1 MSLVRRAGLQG
12 ERGKKFAPQ
21 AVSQALEKISTFSG
35 AATPGCGLLVRTRMK
50 TLARRDSCSS
60 LGTSGG
66 APRNG
71 LESIPAA
78 DRRHGLTTAEIHY
91 RMPDHPRL
99 LQLYLW
105 QEYDLAPDFPAL
117 RGFLDFWS
125 RELEGALH
133 SVRIAHNQLVRPSE
147 WKAVD
152 GVFRLN

>member
-1 MSLVRRAGLQG
+1 
-12 ERGKKFAPQ
+12 
-21 AVSQALEKISTFSG
+21 
-35 AATPGCGLLVRTRMK
+35 
-50 TLARRDSCSS
+50 
-60 LGTSGG
+60 
-66 APRNG
+66 
-71 LESIPAA
+71 
-78 DRRHGLTTAEIHY
+78 
-91 RMPDHPRL
+91 MPDHPRL